1 MTKMITRSKK
11 IMPPTNKGWVDFF
24 VLVMGGDGV
33 STEEGASV
41 GGGKGEESLGT
52 ETRRGGSGDLISS
65 IFTITIIAGV
75 KRKYE
80 VKCQT

>member
-1 MTKMITRSKK
+1 M
-11 IMPPTNKGWVDFF
+11 DFF
-24 VLVMGGDGV
+24 GLV
-33 STEEGASV
+33 TRAGASAGGV
-41 GGGKGEESLGT
+41 GGSGDEGGSLRT